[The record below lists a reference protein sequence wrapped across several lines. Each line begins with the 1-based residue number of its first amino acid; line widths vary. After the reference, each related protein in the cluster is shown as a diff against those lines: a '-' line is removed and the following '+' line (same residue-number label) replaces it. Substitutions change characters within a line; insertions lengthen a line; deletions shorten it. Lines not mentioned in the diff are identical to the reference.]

1 LINTERIVINLV
13 PGSRIGGIMPE
24 VTASQYD
31 VGRTIELELYNGNV
45 PATLPT
51 GTTAQFECTK
61 PDGHGV
67 SVAASL
73 SNNIVTVNLI
83 KQMTIVAGRVDCKIN
98 LLNGANRV
106 GTALF
111 AMDVEKAGVND
122 STDLSGS
129 VLPDLIALASEQE
142 AHAAASAASAAASAA
157 GAAASAASAAA
168 SAASAESSVNNAVSN
183 ARTMLN
189 NAVADATASANSS
202 AAQARAN
209 ANNAKESAG
218 SAEQAAE
225 NGRAWAKSWA
235 VYSSNTNKYGTDH
248 SCSQYW
254 ADRSHVWFEKS
265 MTLYG
270 AMQSRIDTVTA
281 LLHLLLGS
289 IYLDT
294 QSGDRLITQS
304 GDNLVMSFGEKLYLT
319 TENNEHILTQA
330 GNTIAV
336 TR

>member
-122 STDLSGS
+122 TTDLSGS

-142 AHAAASAASAAASAA
+142 AH
-157 GAAASAASAAA
+157 AAASAASAAA

-209 ANNAKESAG
+209 ANNAKASAG

-235 VYSSNTNKYGTDH
+235 VYSSNTSEYGTDH

-265 MTLYG
+265 MALYG

>member
-1 LINTERIVINLV
+1 LINTERIIINLV
-13 PGSRIGGIMPE
+13 PGSKIGGIMPE

-31 VGRTIELELYNGNV
+31 VGRTIELELYNGDV

-83 KQMTIVAGRVDCKIN
+83 QQMTIVAGRVDCKIN
-98 LLNGANRV
+98 LINGANRV

-142 AHAAASAASAAASAA
+142 AHAAASAA

-168 SAASAESSVNNAVSN
+168 SAASA
-183 ARTMLN
+183 
-189 NAVADATASANSS
+189 ASAIS
-202 AAQARAN
+202 AGVQQ
-209 ANNAKESAG
+209 ANNAANQ
-218 SAEQAAE
+218 AERAATRSE
-225 NGRAWAKSWA
+225 TAATEAEIAARTAADEAVERTLNAISDRVRQAKSWA
-235 VYSSNTNKYGTDH
+235 VYSSDPDAWGNDYNNAE
-248 SCSQYW
+248 YW
-254 ADRSHVWFEKS
+254 CDMSHHYADRTQRMAEQITEK
-265 MTLYG
+265 MDILKILINMIIG
-270 AMQSRIDTVTA
+270 DID
-281 LLHLLLGS
+281 LLTQDGSQLL
-289 IYLDT
+289 
-294 QSGDRLITQS
+294 TQS
-304 GDNLVMSFGEKLYLT
+304 GDNLILSWLEQVFILSQDGR
-319 TENNEHILTQA
+319 NILTQSGVEFMA
-330 GNTIAV
+330 QQ
-336 TR
+336 